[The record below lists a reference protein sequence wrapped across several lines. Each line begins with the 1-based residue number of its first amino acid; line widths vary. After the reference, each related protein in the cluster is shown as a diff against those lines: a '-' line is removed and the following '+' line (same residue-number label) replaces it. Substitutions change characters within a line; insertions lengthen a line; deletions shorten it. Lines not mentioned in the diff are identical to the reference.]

1 MKISPGSNTNILLV
15 IWAFINGIIIYS
27 NGIIT
32 EGEAVK
38 YIYEAKALLDTGS
51 LTASNYWFYFTQI
64 TLLVIAF
71 KLKLGYAFVVIVQLF
86 FSAWALLWFYRLAA
100 SLFSKQTAFIGTLI
114 FLLNYSYHEY
124 NTYVQTESL
133 FHSFTIIFTSYLLRL
148 NRLTLLN
155 AVIIFLS
162 TVLICITRPTGLLLV
177 PGIALYLFFAFF
189 KAIGTRLKIGIVALC
204 GVAFLVLM
212 NAVIGSKGEWDF
224 MLPYLDERIICGVP
238 TLHHFVDIKT
248 DPNGDSIYGLYYYIV
263 HNFDQFIRMAFLRS
277 KAFFGLLRTYY
288 GRGHNTY
295 LAVFFYPLYAAA
307 LLSLGWWW
315 KHHANRLLYFS
326 CAVSMTWVTTLL
338 TCDDWHNRWFLTISP
353 WIIMAALPAITKL
366 FTIFTPHGDKRYI
379 QQ

>member
-1 MKISPGSNTNILLV
+1 MKIPPGSNTNILLV

-100 SLFSKQTAFIGTLI
+100 GLFSKQTAFIGTLI

>member
-1 MKISPGSNTNILLV
+1 MKLPPVSNINILLI
-15 IWAFINGIIIYS
+15 IWAIINGIIIFS

-32 EGEAVK
+32 DGEAVK
-38 YIYEAKALLDTGS
+38 YISEANKLLDTGS
-51 LTASNYWFYFTQI
+51 LTATNYWFYFTQI
-64 TLLVIAF
+64 TLLAIAF
-71 KLKLGYAFVVIVQLF
+71 KLKLGYTFVVIVQLF
-86 FSAWALLWFYRLAA
+86 FSAWAMLAFYRLAA
-100 SLFSKQTAFIGTLI
+100 SLFSKQTALAGTLI
-114 FLLNYSYHEY
+114 FLLNYSYHEF

-155 AVIIFLS
+155 AIIIFLS
-162 TVLICITRPTGLLLV
+162 TILICITRPTGLLLV
-177 PGIALYLFFAFF
+177 PGIALYLFFTFF
-189 KAIGTRLKIGIVALC
+189 KAIGTRIKIGIVAVS
-204 GVAFLVLM
+204 GIAFLVLM

-248 DPNGDSIYGLYYYIV
+248 DPNGDSIFGLYYYIV

-315 KHHANRLLYFS
+315 KHQANRLLYLS
-326 CAVSMTWVTTLL
+326 CVVSMTWLTTLL

-353 WIIMAALPAITKL
+353 WIILAGLPAITKL
-366 FTIFTPHGDKRYI
+366 FTIFTPNGDKRYI

>member
-100 SLFSKQTAFIGTLI
+100 GLFSKQTAFIGTLI